1 VRVRHF
7 SFRQGSFPEAFP
19 LNPTHHLNLPV
30 AFGIKSKS
38 MIKSKSRSRIK
49 SKSKIFQFRFAETLF
64 RESHQK
70 TMPIMVGGN

>member
-1 VRVRHF
+1 MPDSTRESPAF
-7 SFRQGSFPEAFP
+7 LYTEGNFPEALP

-30 AFGIKSKS
+30 AFEIKIKS
-38 MIKSKSRSRIK
+38 RI
-49 SKSKIFQFRFAETLF
+49 KIFQFRFAETLF